1 MVCAINKYIINHGRG
16 RIEAGEEAI
25 DRGNKKVQ
33 HVQIA

>member
-16 RIEAGEEAI
+16 RIEAGEAI
-25 DRGNKKVQ
+25 DRGNKKIQ